1 MPLNQKM
8 TEKYRKALEAV
19 EMWDELQKAIPRY
32 KQMLSNTLYIALAG
46 CGYHWYVAHKMWLK
60 KREVNLDP
68 ARNGTNIKAK
78 TSARRDKVLMR
89 IITHKAVKDV
99 VISEITE
106 LIEALNY
113 SIESVSGGY
122 ENADGDYVRVYI
134 NMRRISA
141 SDNQKRD

>member
-1 MPLNQKM
+1 MPLNQKK
-8 TEKYRKALEAV
+8 TEKYTKALETV
-19 EMWDELQKAIPRY
+19 EMWDELKKAIPRY
-32 KQMLSNTLYIALAG
+32 KQMLSRTLYMAMAG

-60 KREVNLDP
+60 KKEPALDP
-68 ARNGTNIKAK
+68 TRNGTTISTR

-89 IITHKAVKDV
+89 IITHKAVKDM

-122 ENADGDYVRVYI
+122 ENTDGEYVRVYI
-134 NMRRISA
+134 NMRRNSV
-141 SDNQKRD
+141 SGNKTGD

>member
-1 MPLNQKM
+1 MPLNQKK
-8 TEKYRKALEAV
+8 TEKYEKALATV
-19 EMWDELQKAIPRY
+19 EMWDELKKAIPRY
-32 KQMLSNTLYIALAG
+32 KQMLSSTLYVAMAG
-46 CGYHWYVAHKMWLK
+46 CGYKWYAAHRMWLK
-60 KREVNLDP
+60 AKEKNLDP
-68 ARNGTNIKAK
+68 ALNGTNIKAR

-122 ENADGDYVRVYI
+122 ENADGEYVRVYI
-134 NMRRISA
+134 NMRRIEA
-141 SDNQKRD
+141 NRNQS

>member
-1 MPLNQKM
+1 MRLNQKM

-19 EMWDELQKAIPRY
+19 EMWDELKKAIPRY
-32 KQMLSNTLYIALAG
+32 KQMLSSTLYIALAG
-46 CGYHWYVAHKMWLK
+46 CGYHWYVAHKLWLK

-68 ARNGTNIKAK
+68 TRNGTNIKAR

-113 SIESVSGGY
+113 NVESVSGGY
-122 ENADGDYVRVYI
+122 ENADGEYVRVYI
-134 NMRRISA
+134 NMRRTGKTR
-141 SDNQKRD
+141 DNDVD